1 MWPPWGRSRSHGPGL
16 AAAGAWP
23 VPWAWF
29 GRPGAWPVPWAWCGR
44 RGGVAGLLG
53 LVCPSRGR
61 GRFPGL
67 RVEAVGA
74 WRNPWASCGRRG
86 GVACPLRLVWR
97 PWVRGGPLRYVF
109 PPWGRGRSPRLR
121 LDAVRAWPVPWS
133 RRGGSPGV
141 AVADLGA
148 WPVKWG
154 SCGRLGGLTGALVL
168 VCPRMRRYGGDP
180 DVRVCTSLGGRRVLL
195 RLCGLH
201 RGPSD
206 PIGRSR

>member
-1 MWPPWGRSRSHGPGL
+1 MAGPLGLVWPPR
-16 AAAGAWP
+16 
-23 VPWAWF
+23 
-29 GRPGAWPVPWAWCGR
+29 
-44 RGGVAGLLG
+44 GVAGPLG
-53 LVCPSRGR
+53 LVWPPRGR
-61 GRFPGL
+61 GRSPGPG
-67 RVEAVGA
+67 VSVAGA
-74 WRNPWASCGRRG
+74 RPVSWASCGSCRG
-86 GVACPLRLVWR
+86 VAEPLGLVWPPWGVACPLRLVWR